1 LDGLE
6 KAIIGITEEFNGTQR
21 VLYSKEKIL
30 SILMDIEGMEFDDAE
45 EFYYFNIVGLYAGKQ
60 NPIFLETKL
69 KCVFKDTHVEYK
81 IIK

>member
-1 LDGLE
+1 
-6 KAIIGITEEFNGTQR
+6 
-21 VLYSKEKIL
+21 
-30 SILMDIEGMEFDDAE
+30 MDIEGMEFDDAE